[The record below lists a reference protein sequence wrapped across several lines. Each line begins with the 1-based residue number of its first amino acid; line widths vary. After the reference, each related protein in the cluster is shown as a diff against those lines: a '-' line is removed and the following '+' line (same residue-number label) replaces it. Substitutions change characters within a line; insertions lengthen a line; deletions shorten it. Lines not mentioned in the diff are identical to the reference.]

1 MDLLAGFK
9 PMQTASTEMV
19 SRKALDKVTQMP
31 SICGTASRV
40 VVWLRPG
47 NQIWQECGFNAGTNG
62 LPCLSQCLFFGEA
75 DNPRIGLCPHIA
87 QPGDVVVMLHGGPV
101 LHMLS
106 KKGPPEQNESE
117 PQGREVQWYW
127 LVNIT

>member
-1 MDLLAGFK
+1 
-9 PMQTASTEMV
+9 
-19 SRKALDKVTQMP
+19 
-31 SICGTASRV
+31 
-40 VVWLRPG
+40 
-47 NQIWQECGFNAGTNG
+47 
-62 LPCLSQCLFFGEA
+62 
-75 DNPRIGLCPHIA
+75 
-87 QPGDVVVMLHGGPV
+87 MLHGGPV